1 MTLNFSDLAA
11 RLRAGET
18 ASPADLYDVLTA
30 SPAAT
35 FALME
40 LAAEL
45 RATHFGSTITAIN
58 LLGTPERQVAS
69 SLVEVAAP
77 LDADA
82 LAATLAD
89 LAADP
94 AVERIDV
101 DFVGLPALAPM
112 EALRVLAA
120 ARLAA
125 PAKSLHL
132 GESRDMTLRSLQP
145 LAVGALDS
153 LVLTVDPAQPRLIF
167 EDLKLI
173 VGAGLTIAD
182 AGDRDLVAEYVE
194 HLRAAGVEDAD
205 AYAQVALEGA
215 ASGGGCGGNCA
226 CGSGGC
232 GA

>member
-11 RLRAGET
+11 RLRAGEP
-18 ASPADLYDVLTA
+18 ASPADLHDVLTA

-35 FALME
+35 FALMD

-45 RATHFGSTITAIN
+45 RATHFGSTITATN
-58 LLGTPERQVAS
+58 LLGAPARQVAS

-89 LAADP
+89 LAVDP
-94 AVERIDV
+94 TVERIDM
-101 DFVGLPALAPM
+101 DFVGVPALAPM

-120 ARLAA
+120 ARLSA

-132 GESRDMTLRSLQP
+132 GESREMTLRSLQP

-153 LVLTVDPAQPRLIF
+153 LVLTVDSAQPRLIF

-205 AYAQVALEGA
+205 TYAQVALAGA

-232 GA
+232 GS

>member
-18 ASPADLYDVLTA
+18 ASPADLHDVLTA

-35 FALME
+35 FALID

-45 RATHFGSTITAIN
+45 RATHFGSTITATN
-58 LLGTPERQVAS
+58 LLGAPARQVAS

-101 DFVGLPALAPM
+101 DFVGVPVLAPM

-125 PAKSLHL
+125 PVKSLHL
-132 GESRDMTLRSLQP
+132 GESREMTLRSLQP

>member
-35 FALME
+35 FALMD

-45 RATHFGSTITAIN
+45 RATHFDSTITVTN
-58 LLGTPERQVAS
+58 LLGAPERQVAS

-125 PAKSLHL
+125 PAQSLHL
-132 GESRDMTLRSLQP
+132 GESREMTLRSLQP

-194 HLRAAGVEDAD
+194 YLRAAGVEDAD

-215 ASGGGCGGNCA
+215 ASGGNCA

>member
-18 ASPADLYDVLTA
+18 ASPANLHDILTA

-58 LLGTPERQVAS
+58 LLGAPERQVAS

-94 AVERIDV
+94 AVEHIDV
-101 DFVGLPALAPM
+101 DFVGVPALAPM

-120 ARLAA
+120 ARLAWVM
-125 PAKSLHL
+125 AKKVWPDLATMDGDELMEYQAVSHF
-132 GESRDMTLRSLQP
+132 EQQRSLRDWFVKQGRD
-145 LAVGALDS
+145 VSDFHMGAWPID
-153 LVLTVDPAQPRLIF
+153 APR
-167 EDLKLI
+167 
-173 VGAGLTIAD
+173 G
-182 AGDRDLVAEYVE
+182 
-194 HLRAAGVEDAD
+194 
-205 AYAQVALEGA
+205 
-215 ASGGGCGGNCA
+215 
-226 CGSGGC
+226 
-232 GA
+232 

>member
-18 ASPADLYDVLTA
+18 ASPADLHDVLTA

-35 FALME
+35 FALMD

-45 RATHFGSTITAIN
+45 RATHFGSAITATN
-58 LLGTPERQVAS
+58 LLGAPARQVAS

-101 DFVGLPALAPM
+101 DFVGVPALAPM

-132 GESRDMTLRSLQP
+132 GESREMTLRSLQP

-194 HLRAAGVEDAD
+194 HLHAAGVEDAD

>member
-1 MTLNFSDLAA
+1 MTLNFSDLAT

-18 ASPADLYDVLTA
+18 ASPADIYEVLTA

-35 FALME
+35 FALMD

-45 RATHFGSTITAIN
+45 RATHFGSTITATN
-58 LLGTPERQVAS
+58 LLGAPARQVAS
-69 SLVEVAAP
+69 ARVEVAAP

-82 LAATLAD
+82 LAVSLGG
-89 LAADP
+89 LVADP
-94 AVERIDV
+94 SVERIDV
-101 DFVGLPALAPM
+101 DFVGVPALAPM

-132 GESRDMTLRSLQP
+132 GESREMTLRSLQP
-145 LAVGALDS
+145 LAVTALDS

-215 ASGGGCGGNCA
+215 ASGGDCGGNCA

-232 GA
+232 GS

>member
-18 ASPADLYDVLTA
+18 ASPADLHDILAA

-35 FALME
+35 FALMD

-45 RATHFGSTITAIN
+45 RATHFGSTITVIN
-58 LLGTPERQVAS
+58 LLGAPERQVAS

-89 LAADP
+89 LAVDP

-101 DFVGLPALAPM
+101 DFVGVPALAPM

-132 GESRDMTLRSLQP
+132 GESRDMALRSLQP

-182 AGDRDLVAEYVE
+182 AGDRDLVAECVE

>member
-18 ASPADLYDVLTA
+18 ASPADLHDVLTA

-35 FALME
+35 FALMD

-45 RATHFGSTITAIN
+45 RATHFGSTITATN
-58 LLGTPERQVAS
+58 LLGAPARQVAS

-101 DFVGLPALAPM
+101 DFVGVPALAPM

-125 PAKSLHL
+125 PVKSLHL
-132 GESRDMTLRSLQP
+132 GESREMTLRSLQP

-153 LVLTVDPAQPRLIF
+153 LVLTVDPAQPRLVF

-182 AGDRDLVAEYVE
+182 AGDRDLVAEYVD
-194 HLRAAGVEDAD
+194 HLRAVGVEDVD

-232 GA
+232 SA

>member
-1 MTLNFSDLAA
+1 MTLNFSNLAA

-18 ASPADLYDVLTA
+18 ASPSDLHDVLTA

-35 FALME
+35 FALMD

-45 RATHFGSTITAIN
+45 RATHFGSTITATN
-58 LLGTPERQVAS
+58 LLGAPVRQVAS

-77 LDADA
+77 LAADA

-101 DFVGLPALAPM
+101 DFVGIPALAPM

-125 PAKSLHL
+125 PVKSLHL
-132 GESRDMTLRSLQP
+132 GESREMTLRSLQP

-182 AGDRDLVAEYVE
+182 TGDRDLVAEYVE

-215 ASGGGCGGNCA
+215 ASGSGCGGNCA